1 MLKQN
6 LLSIGKVSKIT
17 GIHINSLRYYEKIGV
32 LKPAYV
38 DPDSKYRYYAYTQLY
53 ILRAIQ
59 GCIMLG
65 IPLKEFIDYTD
76 NDGSVILFEKLMELS
91 KTYSEKKI
99 EEIKNNFNHIAFL
112 QSKMVEGQKLLSKK
126 SSGIKKIKE
135 KMCFLYPI
143 KASSKMTIHLNFAKL
158 FSLVKEKGC
167 VLNHE
172 AGILHIHDNEKKERY
187 LYAEINSFVGN
198 RCKNIITIPSLDY
211 SIKHVYSG
219 SIENVENEFPKLF
232 KLNYK
237 KYIMETNLLTE
248 KIDINKIQAEL
259 RCSLPNDFKENNN
272 VI

>member
-1 MLKQN
+1 MIKEN

-17 GIHINSLRYYEKIGV
+17 GIHISSLRYYEKIGV

-59 GCIMLG
+59 GCIALG

-91 KTYSEKKI
+91 KTYSERKI
-99 EEIKNNFNHIAFL
+99 EEIKNNFNRIAFL
-112 QSKMVEGQKLLSKK
+112 QSKIRDNQKLLSAE
-126 SSGIKKIKE
+126 SLSTHTIEE
-135 KMCFLYPI
+135 KMYFLYPI

-158 FSLVKEKGC
+158 FSLVREKGC
-167 VLNHE
+167 VSNHE
-172 AGILHIHDNEKKERY
+172 AGILHIYDNEKKERY
-187 LYAEINSFVGN
+187 LYAEITSFMGD
-198 RCKNIITIPSLDY
+198 RCKNIISIPTLDY
-211 SIKHVYSG
+211 SIKHVSG
-219 SIENVENEFPKLF
+219 GAIENIENEFPDLF
-232 KLNYK
+232 KMNYK

-259 RCSLPNDFKENNN
+259 RCSLPNNFKEK
-272 VI
+272 